1 MSDNQSETNLEQGS
15 FSSGIIV
22 GVLAG
27 AVGYFLSQTKEGKE
41 MRNKFSN
48 HWHELR
54 NNLIQEG
61 KLSESG
67 TEITDYIN
75 AARNK
80 INDFLGDHQ
89 TENSASKKSSK
100 KKTTKTRKKKIFKGI

>member
-1 MSDNQSETNLEQGS
+1 MSDNQSETTEQGS

-61 KLSESG
+61 KLSETES
-67 TEITDYIN
+67 EITDYIK

-80 INDFLGDHQ
+80 ISEYIGDCSSD
-89 TENSASKKSSK
+89 TIKKRTTK
-100 KKTTKTRKKKIFKGI
+100 KKTKAKKKIFKGL